1 MFAWLFKHP
10 VALYQQGELV
20 FAGEFG
26 VLWWLAAALLLGLSI
41 LFARRLRGWSLWRR
55 VTIHGL
61 QLAAVA
67 LVLGL
72 LAQPAL
78 EVLRLA
84 AGANTVAVLVD
95 ASESMALPSGEGE
108 GESRFEVAARLV
120 DEPLVAA
127 AGDAAVVR
135 FAFDERLRL
144 LGDGEVPQAVGQR
157 SRLVDALTE
166 LATHYAEGAL
176 AAVVVLTDGAQNGDD
191 GVDLTALSAA
201 GVPAHVVGVGPS
213 AVAGDVELKALYAA
227 GAGGSEYAGEGSG
240 GHVAGGTGGRVW
252 CAWRPCASSCSL
264 RPLQGMTLDKTAAAT
279 ENSLALSRPL
289 CNACTS
295 NRNRMWL
302 DGAKGQAHS
311 SPAASAE
318 GLYLA

>member
-1 MFAWLFKHP
+1 MFAWFFKHP
-10 VALYQQGELV
+10 QPLYQQGELV

-26 VLWWLAAALLLGLSI
+26 LLWWLAAALLLGLSI
-41 LFARRLRGWSLWRR
+41 FFARRLRGWSLWRR

-67 LVLGL
+67 LVLAL

-108 GESRFEVAARLV
+108 SRFEVAARLV
-120 DEPLVAA
+120 EEPLVAA
-127 AGDAAVVR
+127 AGDAEVVR

-144 LGDGEVPQAVGQR
+144 LGDGETPQAVGQR
-157 SRLVDALTE
+157 SRLVDAYRVGDALRRG
-166 LATHYAEGAL
+166 GAGGRRG
-176 AAVVVLTDGAQNGDD
+176 VDGRAQNGGD

-201 GVPAHVVGVGPS
+201 GVPAHVVGIGPS
-213 AVAGDVELKALYAA
+213 AVAGDVELKTLSLPERVAPNTQVTARLVISQVARA
-227 GAGGSEYAGEGSG
+227 GASG
-240 GHVAGGTGGRVW
+240 ARGGRAPRLV
-252 CAWRPCASSCSL
+252 L
-264 RPLQGMTLDKTAAAT
+264 VGPLPGMTLDKTAAAS
-279 ENSLALSRPL
+279 EDPLASSRPL
-289 CNACTS
+289 CNACIS